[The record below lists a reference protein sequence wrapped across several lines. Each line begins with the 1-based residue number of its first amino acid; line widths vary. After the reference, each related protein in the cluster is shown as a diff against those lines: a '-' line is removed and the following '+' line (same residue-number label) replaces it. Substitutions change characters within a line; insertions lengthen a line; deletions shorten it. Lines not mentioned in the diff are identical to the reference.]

1 MDTKTIL
8 CIDDE
13 PISLDLYK
21 SILESAGY
29 RALLAESGTAGCE
42 LARSKHVDA
51 VLLDYWMRGKKGS
64 ETAHELHVQNPE
76 LPIIVISGFG
86 PLPGEGLGDIS
97 LWLVKPV
104 PPGRLLGELAELF
117 GRKTNR

>member
-1 MDTKTIL
+1 MDAKTVL

-13 PISLDLYK
+13 PISLNLYK

-29 RALLAESGTAGCE
+29 RALLAQSATAGCE
-42 LARSKHVDA
+42 LARSQHVDA
-51 VLLDYWMRGKKGS
+51 VLLDYWMSGKKGS
-64 ETAHELHVQNPE
+64 EAAHELHVQNSV

-104 PPGRLLGELAELF
+104 PTELLLSEL
-117 GRKTNR
+117 RKLLDR